1 MENKNQTELETQQSS
16 EEQKAKNKRLLIK
29 EEVMGLSAIVVL
41 LALTFAVPFLPI
53 AEWIRV
59 VILIIAVI
67 AFFVICLFALK
78 FEQKAG
84 FYECEKCKHRYVP
97 KYLKVLMAM
106 HVGRTRYM
114 RCPKCGKISWQKKVL
129 TDKDE

>member
-1 MENKNQTELETQQSS
+1 MENKNQKELETQQSS

-59 VILIIAVI
+59 VVLIIAVI

-114 RCPKCGKISWQKKVL
+114 RCPKCGKTSWQKKVL

>member
-29 EEVMGLSAIVVL
+29 EEIMGLSAIVVL

-114 RCPKCGKISWQKKVL
+114 RCPKCGKTSWQKKVL

>member
-1 MENKNQTELETQQSS
+1 MEDKNQTELETQQSN

-29 EEVMGLSAIVVL
+29 EEIMGLSAIVVL

-67 AFFVICLFALK
+67 AFFVICLFALR

-84 FYECEKCKHRYVP
+84 FYECEECKHRYVP
-97 KYLKVLMAM
+97 TYIKTLMAM
-106 HVGRTRYM
+106 HVGRTRFM
-114 RCPKCGKISWQKKVL
+114 KCPKCGKWSWSKKVL
-129 TDKDE
+129 SDKE

>member
-29 EEVMGLSAIVVL
+29 EEIMGLSAIVVL

>member
-114 RCPKCGKISWQKKVL
+114 RCPKCGKTSWQKKVL